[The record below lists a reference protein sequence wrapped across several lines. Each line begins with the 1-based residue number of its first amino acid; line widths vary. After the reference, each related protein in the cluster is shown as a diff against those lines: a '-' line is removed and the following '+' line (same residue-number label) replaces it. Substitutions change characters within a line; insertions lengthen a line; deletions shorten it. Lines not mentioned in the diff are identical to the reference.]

1 MCSLLVADC
10 SQIASERFDP
20 GGSAGSP
27 EGTGSGQLQA
37 SLGEGYDYYIQA
49 AGRVLI
55 S

>member
-20 GGSAGSP
+20 GGSAESP

-37 SLGEGYDYYIQA
+37 SLGEVRDMIIIFKLW
-49 AGRVLI
+49 VE